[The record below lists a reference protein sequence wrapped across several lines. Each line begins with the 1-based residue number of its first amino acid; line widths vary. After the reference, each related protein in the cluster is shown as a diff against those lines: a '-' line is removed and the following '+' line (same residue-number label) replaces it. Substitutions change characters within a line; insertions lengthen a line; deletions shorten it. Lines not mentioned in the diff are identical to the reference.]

1 MSRTRSANPIPRY
14 LLAAQELRGNPG
26 QWAAYESTGNCVM
39 LAGPGS
45 GKTKTIT
52 LKIARLLN
60 EEIRPPHGLAC
71 ITYSNECVRELKQRL
86 EVLGVG
92 DSRRVFIGT
101 VHGFCLKHLIAP
113 FAKLAGLDLGD
124 PLVVADSKKRDEIF
138 ARAAEEVIPHEN
150 PAYLWSPVNAYR
162 RTYLDRTGDEF
173 RNRDPKF
180 AQLIERYEELLHDAL
195 YVDFDDM
202 VLLGLRLLRE
212 HEWVQRAVKARF
224 PVLVVDEYQDLGN
237 PLHQIVLELY
247 SKAEVRLIAVG
258 DPDQSIYGFTGANPA
273 LLHELAA
280 RDDVETLELKMN
292 YRSGRT
298 IVASSL
304 VALDEQREY
313 VAVGDYEGTIT
324 HWKCPTGIEE
334 QVKLVCETIIPE
346 ALERR
351 EGRTK
356 GDIAVLYIDKK
367 DGAVITRA
375 LRDRGIDYVGGDK
388 EARYTTTPL
397 TRWVEDCAAWC
408 SGGWESAKPS
418 LRSLID
424 FWMNF
429 NEAPL
434 DKETRRRL
442 RIELVRF
449 LWSNRNPAASLKD
462 WLEGLAATGVTEI
475 LAQNHVRLDDRT
487 SFDELMKAAND
498 PDKLLD
504 LNVGGFGKLRGS
516 SDHVNLVTLH
526 SSKGLEFDVVIMIG
540 LEQGRIPNYS
550 ATTPES
556 KREPRRLFYVGLTRA
571 RNEVHLLSSG
581 FYENNYGRRFEYGP
595 SEFVLEVMS
604 KLDAQ

>member
-1 MSRTRSANPIPRY
+1 
-14 LLAAQELRGNPG
+14 
-26 QWAAYESTGNCVM
+26 M

-52 LKIARLLN
+52 LKIARLLS
-60 EEIRPPHGLAC
+60 EDIRPPHGLAC
-71 ITYSNECVRELKQRL
+71 ITYSNECARELKQRL

-92 DSRRVFIGT
+92 DSRRIFIGT

-113 FAKLAGLDLGD
+113 FAKLAGLNLAE
-124 PLVVADSKKRDEIF
+124 PLVVADAKKRDEIF
-138 ARAAEEVIPHEN
+138 ARAAEEVIPREN
-150 PAYLWSPVNAYR
+150 PKYLKSRADTYR
-162 RTYLDRTGDEF
+162 RNHLDRAGAAF
-173 RNRDPKF
+173 RNRDPEI
-180 AQLIERYEELLHDAL
+180 AQLVERYEELLHSFG

-202 VLLGLRLLRE
+202 VLLGLRLIKE
-212 HEWVQRAVKARF
+212 NEWVRKAMKARF

-237 PLHQIVLELY
+237 PLHQIVLQLC
-247 SKAEVRLIAVG
+247 SVAGVRLIAVG

-273 LLHELAA
+273 LLHELADL
-280 RDDVETLELKMN
+280 DDVEKIELKMN
-292 YRSGRT
+292 YRSGKT
-298 IVASSL
+298 IVTSSL
-304 VALDEQREY
+304 IALDEQRDY
-313 VAVGDYEGTIT
+313 VAVRDDDGKILD
-324 HWKCPTGIEE
+324 WRCPAGIEE
-334 QVKLVCETIIPE
+334 QVELVCKRIIPE
-346 ALERR
+346 ALARR
-351 EGRTK
+351 DGRAR

-367 DGAVITRA
+367 DGAVVTAA
-375 LRDRGIDYVGGDK
+375 LRANGIDYVGGDK

-408 SGGWESAKPS
+408 SGGWQNAKPS

-434 DKETRRRL
+434 DREVRRRL

-449 LWSNRNPAASLKD
+449 LWSHRDPAARLKD

-475 LAQNHVRLDDRT
+475 LAQNHIRLDDRT
-487 SFDELMKAAND
+487 SFEELIEAANN
-498 PDKLLD
+498 PDKLLN

-516 SDHVNLVTLH
+516 SDHVNLATLH
-526 SSKGLEFDVVIMIG
+526 SSKGLEFDVVVMIG
-540 LEQGRIPNYS
+540 LEQGRIPTYS

-581 FYENNYGRRFEYGP
+581 FYENQYGRRFENGP
-595 SEFVLEVMS
+595 SEFVLELMS
-604 KLDAQ
+604 RLDSQ